1 MNDKPAAGGDDAGA
15 DDVFDGLPEG
25 GKFGHA
31 LSALASDR
39 AIVAWWDRV
48 LRVVVF
54 QVLSRPFGAA
64 IGDAVVG
71 AWCHGVVVVVVYL
84 QKIAV

>member
-1 MNDKPAAGGDDAGA
+1 
-15 DDVFDGLPEG
+15 
-25 GKFGHA
+25 
-31 LSALASDR
+31 
-39 AIVAWWDRV
+39 